1 MDEQD
6 LMITFSVLSFSV
18 LGLGAIVLSLV
29 TLLGRGNRSFA
40 IITAAATIFLGAFMW
55 FVLSDAGALPTALG
69 VIALVLS
76 VLPSRRRPELPE
88 EEG

>member
-1 MDEQD
+1 MDEQQ

-29 TLLGRGNRSFA
+29 TLLGRGNRTFA
-40 IITAAATIFLGAFMW
+40 VITAAATIFLGAFMW
-55 FVLSDAGALPTALG
+55 MVLAPEGALPTALG

-76 VLPSRRRPELPE
+76 VWPRRSRRQLDE
-88 EEG
+88 

>member
-55 FVLSDAGALPTALG
+55 FVLAPQGSLPTALG
-69 VIALVLS
+69 VVALVLS
-76 VLPSRRRPELPE
+76 VWPRKKGS
-88 EEG
+88 

>member
-1 MDEQD
+1 M
-6 LMITFSVLSFSV
+6 
-18 LGLGAIVLSLV
+18 LGVGAIVLSLV

-55 FVLSDAGALPTALG
+55 FVLAPEGILPTVLG

-76 VLPSRRRPELPE
+76 VLPSKRRPQADE
-88 EEG
+88 

>member
-1 MDEQD
+1 M
-6 LMITFSVLSFSV
+6 
-18 LGLGAIVLSLV
+18 LGVGAIVLSLV

-55 FVLSDAGALPTALG
+55 IMLAPEGILPTVLG

-76 VLPSRRRPELPE
+76 VLPSKRRPQADE
-88 EEG
+88 

>member
-1 MDEQD
+1 M
-6 LMITFSVLSFSV
+6 
-18 LGLGAIVLSLV
+18 GAIALSLV

-55 FVLSDAGALPTALG
+55 LVLAPEGLIPTGLG

-76 VLPSRRRPELPE
+76 VWPRKPRPDAPE
-88 EEG
+88 EA

>member
-1 MDEQD
+1 MDEQQ
-6 LMITFSVLSFSV
+6 LMITFSVLSFSM
-18 LGLGAIVLSLV
+18 LGIGAIVLSLV

-55 FVLSDAGALPTALG
+55 FVLAPEGILPTVLG

-76 VLPSRRRPELPE
+76 VLPSKRRPQADE
-88 EEG
+88 

>member
-1 MDEQD
+1 MDEQE

-55 FVLSDAGALPTALG
+55 IVLAPQGALPTALG

-76 VLPSRRRPELPE
+76 VLPSKSRPELPE
-88 EEG
+88 ED

>member
-1 MDEQD
+1 MDEQQ

-18 LGLGAIVLSLV
+18 LGVGAIVLSLV

-55 FVLSDAGALPTALG
+55 FVLAPEGLIPTSLG

-76 VLPSRRRPELPE
+76 VLPSKRQRQADE
-88 EEG
+88 

>member
-40 IITAAATIFLGAFMW
+40 VITAAATIFLGGFMW
-55 FVLSDAGALPTALG
+55 MVLAPEGLIPTVLG
-69 VIALVLS
+69 VVALVLS
-76 VLPSRRRPELPE
+76 VWPKRSLRQSDE
-88 EEG
+88 

>member
-1 MDEQD
+1 MDEQQ

-29 TLLGRGNRSFA
+29 TLLGRGNRTFA
-40 IITAAATIFLGAFMW
+40 VITAAATIFLGAFMW
-55 FVLSDAGALPTALG
+55 MVLAPEGALPTALG

-76 VLPSRRRPELPE
+76 VWARKFRRQSDE
-88 EEG
+88 

>member
-40 IITAAATIFLGAFMW
+40 IITAAATIFLGGFMW
-55 FVLSDAGALPTALG
+55 MVLAPEGLIPTVLG

-76 VLPSRRRPELPE
+76 VWPRRARSNNL
-88 EEG
+88 GTD

>member
-1 MDEQD
+1 MDEQE

-55 FVLSDAGALPTALG
+55 FVLAPQGALPTALG

-76 VLPSRRRPELPE
+76 VLPSKRRPQADE
-88 EEG
+88 